1 MKLTVF
7 LSVSALLTSGCATGI
22 NNLNK
27 SSNYA
32 LQEGEAA
39 IVIGLKP
46 SYLQIVMDAGAIVD
60 GRFEIP
66 SRAKPVAVGQ
76 AKDDYLVIKAKPGDV
91 LAISSI
97 ARMPSS
103 SQLLG
108 QRKIFCGGETVYAFK
123 VPKSGVFYLADFN
136 LRETNKS
143 LSIDFA
149 VNLDAAKKFFT
160 EHMKT
165 DAIQTIPIISVPS
178 GAYCV
183 SHVSPFR

>member
-7 LSVSALLTSGCATGI
+7 LFVIGLFTSGCATGI
-22 NNLNK
+22 NNLSK

-32 LQEGEAA
+32 LSEGEAA

-46 SYLQIVMDAGAIVD
+46 SNLQIVMHAGATVD

-66 SRAKPVAVGQ
+66 SKATPVAVGQ
-76 AKDDYLVIKAKPGDV
+76 AQDDYLVIKAKPGDV

-97 ARMPSS
+97 ARMPSP

-108 QRKIFCGGETVYAFK
+108 LRKIFCGGETVFAFQ
-123 VPKSGVFYLADFN
+123 VPKTGVFYLADFN
-136 LRETNKS
+136 LREVNKS

-149 VNLDAAKKFFT
+149 VNRNAAKKFFT

-165 DAIQTIPIISVPS
+165 DAIQTIPIVSFPS

>member
-1 MKLTVF
+1 MKSIIF
-7 LSVSALLTSGCATGI
+7 LLVSALLISGCATGI

-27 SSNYA
+27 SSSYA
-32 LQEGEAA
+32 LQEGEVA

-46 SYLQIVMDAGAIVD
+46 SNLEIVMHAGVIVD

-66 SRAKPVAVGQ
+66 SRARPAAVGQ
-76 AKDDYLVIKAKPGDV
+76 AQDDYLVIKAKPGDV

-108 QRKIFCGGETVYAFK
+108 QRKIFCSGETVYTFQ

-143 LSIDFA
+143 LSIDFV
-149 VNLDAAKKFFT
+149 VNRDTAKKFFT
-160 EHMKT
+160 KHLKT

-183 SHVSPFR
+183 SLVSLFR